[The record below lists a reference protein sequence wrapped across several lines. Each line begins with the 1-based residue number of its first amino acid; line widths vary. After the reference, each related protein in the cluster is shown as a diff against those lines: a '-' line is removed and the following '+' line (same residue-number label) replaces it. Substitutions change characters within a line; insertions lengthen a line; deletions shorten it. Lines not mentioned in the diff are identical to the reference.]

1 MNAGW
6 AGAERRLVVV
16 VVGRRR
22 QRLDRRAGLP
32 PGAGRG
38 LGGGCEVAG
47 HVDVGHHDPQCDE
60 DGPAGTAYSD
70 VWQLFMSS
78 HSGVSGRIPPAAAGD
93 HRTLRRKYTVC
104 GSALWFMMWKMPLQL
119 PLSA

>member
-1 MNAGW
+1 M
-6 AGAERRLVVV
+6 LDSVV
-16 VVGRRR
+16 RI
-22 QRLDRRAGLP
+22 P
-32 PGAGRG
+32 PLWTWPPVETIRPVTFEA
-38 LGGGCEVAG
+38 
-47 HVDVGHHDPQCDE
+47 HVQCDE